1 MAGARYTH
9 PASRRARAERSRIC
23 SRRARG
29 PRGLVALG
37 RIFKSY
43 GSANAIKRT
52 DFVRHMEEVGR
63 KAQEM
68 EVEARDKAER

>member
-1 MAGARYTH
+1 MLADQSTEQGTRE
-9 PASRRARAERSRIC
+9 RRAK
-23 SRRARG
+23 
-29 PRGLVALG
+29 GLVAMG

-43 GSANAIKRT
+43 GSANAINKT